1 MSRTRRHAGFT
12 LIELLLVM
20 TIIGILAAIAIPAW
34 GSYTQRARLA
44 AGVAVLKETKLRLE
58 QFYAGNRSYASG
70 GACAV
75 ADFYDREG
83 QFNVSC
89 TTAASGQQ
97 FTLTATGIN
106 SSAGFVYSINDAGV
120 EATAAL
126 PAGWFSGTL
135 PVNRFI
141 VRKE

>member
-75 ADFYDREG
+75 ADFHDAEG
-83 QFNVSC
+83 HFDITC

-97 FTLTATGIN
+97 FTLTATGVG
-106 SSAGFVYSINDAGV
+106 SSAGFVYTINDAGV
-120 EATAAL
+120 EGTAAV
-126 PAGWFSGTL
+126 PSGWYSGAL

>member
-1 MSRTRRHAGFT
+1 MPRTHRQEGFT

-58 QFYAGNRSYASG
+58 QFYAGNRSYAAG
-70 GACAV
+70 TGCAV
-75 ADFYDREG
+75 ADFHDPEG

-89 TTAASGQQ
+89 ATAAAGQQ
-97 FTLTATGIN
+97 FTLTATGVN
-106 SSAGFVYSINDAGV
+106 SSAGFVYTINDAGI
-120 EATAAL
+120 EATAAV
-126 PAGWFSGTL
+126 PAGWYSGAL